1 MENTKLPLP
10 AKNAEGINGKMRAD
24 HVALRTLDF
33 AGTIGW
39 YTEKLGFRLLKQV
52 TLGDLQ
58 LAFLAPANDD
68 NFWVEVLSNG
78 PAREPQATP
87 PPITS
92 GFQHLCLTVENV
104 EETLAALR
112 ERGVEVTREPF
123 DVPPLGKRCGFVA
136 DLHGN
141 TLEFIQ
147 NID

>member
-1 MENTKLPLP
+1 MENTTLPLP
-10 AKNAEGINGKMRAD
+10 AKNAEGINGTMRAD
-24 HVALRTLDF
+24 HVGLRTLDF

-39 YTEKLGFRLLKQV
+39 YTKKLGFRLIKQV

-68 NFWVEVLSNG
+68 NFWLEVLSNG
-78 PAREPQATP
+78 PATPPPSTP

-92 GFQHLCLTVENV
+92 GFQHLCLTVGNV
-104 EETLAALR
+104 DDTLAALR
-112 ERGVEVTREPF
+112 ERGVQVTREPF
-123 DVPPLGKRCGFVA
+123 DVPLLGKRCGFVS

-147 NID
+147 NIG